1 MTAATQKKATSTK
14 ATKKPAAKKTD
25 PVSLLAPSMGARGA
39 AKAALKV
46 VDPAGN
52 SGIPAPAP
60 KGFDG
65 RKVKL
70 LTKTIENRKL
80 PKQAGIILDTLEA
93 LGGTAT
99 QQQIVDGLIENGLA
113 TVQTPK
119 RIYTFYRKDLMEDG
133 FITYA

>member
-14 ATKKPAAKKTD
+14 AKKTVTKKTD
-25 PVSLLAPSMGARGA
+25 PISLLAPSTGARGA

>member
-14 ATKKPAAKKTD
+14 VAKAPAKKT
-25 PVSLLAPSMGARGA
+25 
-39 AKAALKV
+39 ALKV

-133 FITYA
+133 FITSA

>member
-14 ATKKPAAKKTD
+14 ATKAPAKKT
-25 PVSLLAPSMGARGA
+25 
-39 AKAALKV
+39 ALKV

-60 KGFDG
+60 KGFNG

-70 LTKTIENRKL
+70 VTKAIENRRI
-80 PKQAGIILDTLEA
+80 PKQAGVILDTLEA

-99 QQQIVDGLIENGLA
+99 QEQIVDALLDNGLS

-119 RIYTFYRKDLMEDG
+119 RIYTFYRKELMEMG
-133 FITYA
+133 FIAYA